1 MSIKGLNMIGPHH
14 VCVLYVATAGLQGSL
29 MGSDEQEIV
38 LLIYVIVDVVQNKDA
53 TRNVHDVT
61 LSNWS
66 PKTPTTTTL
75 HLPEECSQLVET
87 TWSRDRGVLW
97 RFSRDETR
105 ATAVIPTERIEE
117 LFLLRGRSD
126 SGTDSEKVR
135 AAGAIWVFPLDVASL
150 LHCLDKHTAKTSLT
164 LEMTIVGVQQYPI
177 RPQTADINENIL
189 SEQLTSE
196 SVLTDELIKS
206 TGRQLEDALN
216 EFDAYCS
223 SLHVDPHS
231 AGFRL
236 VTDGQLPLRQC
247 LYPEACRKEIDLP
260 RYYSTF
266 HDLRKEVARFTRKTD
281 ELPQSVPDMLE
292 CILLTKRR
300 DGDQTATRAD
310 FRWFHAFKTENRA
323 GSRIRKELMVI
334 MTRGETIATRV
345 YALAETQSRLKIPD
359 LGVPWS
365 SHKLAPPTAFRW
377 LPIESL
383 PRRSNLNNTNH
394 SRVTRPRRSR
404 PKSGLF
410 CSGTVNKI
418 DVTDGF
424 VEFLRFFLVSLKAE
438 ADDLKS
444 VTADVYREGSEAPR
458 ILPHPPLVSPW
469 TFLNL
474 TRVDLNRFLDPN
486 APLILSAPRN
496 FLLHIHSLLL
506 FNSSKPSV
514 LQQSRVHPR
523 SQLYLPAPF
532 RSGKEPLNQHLQ
544 NNFLR
549 KQATTTMYKCRPVIG
564 KNPLPTR
571 LQLTVQLP
579 GRRPTR
585 LDGLVVAR
593 CAFVAVRGSA
603 PAEAA
608 SAGNVLVVR
617 MPRLNLQIQTDL
629 QVKPEAEN
637 EFYKRE
643 AKDMVNIVQR
653 LILEGGF
660 TRETVY
666 GPSAVFRD
674 ALSVSSSPKTRMPTD
689 LLISR

>member
-97 RFSRDETR
+97 RFSRDETG

-310 FRWFHAFKTENRA
+310 FRWFHAFKAA

-334 MTRGETIATRV
+334 MTRG
-345 YALAETQSRLKIPD
+345 Y
-359 LGVPWS
+359 GV
-365 SHKLAPPTAFRW
+365 
-377 LPIESL
+377 
-383 PRRSNLNNTNH
+383 
-394 SRVTRPRRSR
+394 
-404 PKSGLF
+404 GM
-410 CSGTVNKI
+410 
-418 DVTDGF
+418 
-424 VEFLRFFLVSLKAE
+424 
-438 ADDLKS
+438 
-444 VTADVYREGSEAPR
+444 
-458 ILPHPPLVSPW
+458 
-469 TFLNL
+469 
-474 TRVDLNRFLDPN
+474 
-486 APLILSAPRN
+486 
-496 FLLHIHSLLL
+496 
-506 FNSSKPSV
+506 
-514 LQQSRVHPR
+514 
-523 SQLYLPAPF
+523 PF
-532 RSGKEPLNQHLQ
+532 
-544 NNFLR
+544 
-549 KQATTTMYKCRPVIG
+549 
-564 KNPLPTR
+564 
-571 LQLTVQLP
+571 
-579 GRRPTR
+579 
-585 LDGLVVAR
+585 
-593 CAFVAVRGSA
+593 
-603 PAEAA
+603 
-608 SAGNVLVVR
+608 
-617 MPRLNLQIQTDL
+617 
-629 QVKPEAEN
+629 
-637 EFYKRE
+637 
-643 AKDMVNIVQR
+643 
-653 LILEGGF
+653 
-660 TRETVY
+660 
-666 GPSAVFRD
+666 
-674 ALSVSSSPKTRMPTD
+674 
-689 LLISR
+689 